1 MSSISFDNPW
11 LLFLLI
17 PLFALV
23 IVPFAITVRKDN
35 ANWHNIVS
43 CVLHIVMCTSIVF
56 AISGMTYSKTITETQ
71 VYVVADVSYSANSNL
86 DKVDEYI
93 SAVEDSLPE
102 NSRMGVIAFGRN
114 YQLLCELGEKKK
126 SVKTLFESER
136 NAIDQSG
143 TDIASAM
150 RYAGNLFDDTV
161 IKRIV
166 LITDG
171 VETVSTNNTLKIIT
185 ALKNDGVLIDAVY
198 LNDNIQSDV
207 KEVQIDGVE
216 GTRSTYLN
224 KKETLNVLVHSN
236 IEKSTP
242 GRISIFRNGEVVFG
256 NRAESFDKG
265 LNVFSYPLDTTKEGE
280 FEYTVRISTED
291 PANDTSS
298 DNNVYYFTQSVHSE
312 TKVLFIGN
320 SNMDLMAGR
329 SIYGAGENVTFVN
342 ASNNRSDIPLTVEAL
357 CAYDE
362 IAISNVDLSPSS
374 GWGAGLTFLDCLE
387 TAVSDFGK
395 TFTTYGNTYIQNT
408 FSQEEPDETLTKLGD
423 LLPVNIGNA
432 DTNERIVV
440 LLLDVSMS
448 VGFGGKLEAA
458 QESAIALL
466 NVFGKNDDVMLVGFS
481 GDRIIYLNPTKLKN
495 RETII
500 NSIRETTVRNG
511 TILSQAM
518 QIGYD
523 AMITGGYLNR
533 ELIIISD
540 GVIAD
545 KTEKD
550 NCEKLAVEMSGPGAN
565 VIISA
570 IGIQPDS
577 NFLQTLVMNENASGK
592 GYYQS
597 ISSEDEIDYVIRSIS
612 EDTSE
617 VRKEDETLTTGFEV
631 KINLKDDDVLNGVTN
646 LENVY
651 GFWVSNKKPSATVVS
666 SVIFNTD
673 KVGTA
678 EVPLYAYMK
687 QGKGRVISV
696 LTDIASQWTRGWG
709 SNTGGATML
718 GNIKLAN
725 LPDEYVATPII
736 IDTEVS
742 GVDATLTVKTAA
754 VYSDSRLE
762 VTVTAPDG
770 TQMTHRSSIA
780 TEVFKP
786 QFTASQIG
794 VYRVSVNYEYGANPS
809 FDRYSDESETNV
821 RYVYRYTD
829 STTFEV
835 SYLPEYDAFTSF
847 SIGNLYRFITSDT
860 ISEDGKVDLSI
871 DNLEHTTF
879 TYDFT
884 VPLMIFSVILIV
896 VDIVIRKLRWKD
908 IVTFFSRS
916 GKKDTK
922 PEKRV

>member
-23 IVPFAITVRKDN
+23 IVPFAITVRNDN
-35 ANWHNIVS
+35 ANWHNITS
-43 CVLHIVMCTSIVF
+43 CILHVIMCTSLVF
-56 AISGMTYSKTITETQ
+56 ALSGMTYRQVITETQ

-93 SAVEDSLPE
+93 SAVEESLPK
-102 NSRMGVIAFGRN
+102 NSRMGVIAFGKN
-114 YQLLCELGEKKK
+114 YRLLSDLGEKKR
-126 SVKTLFESER
+126 SVKTLFEGDG

-150 RYAGNLFDDTV
+150 RYAGNLFDEAV

-171 VETVSTNNTLKIIT
+171 AETVSANNTVKVIT
-185 ALKNDGVLIDAVY
+185 ALKNDGVFIDAVY
-198 LNDNIQSDV
+198 LNDNIRPDV
-207 KEVQIDGVE
+207 KEIQIDGVE

-224 KKETLNVLVHSN
+224 KAETLNVLVHSN
-236 IEKSTP
+236 NEKTTQ
-242 GRISIFRNGEVVFG
+242 GRISLLCNGEIVFE
-256 NRAESFDKG
+256 NKAESFDKG
-265 LNVFSYPLDTTKEGE
+265 LNVFTYSLDTAKEGE
-280 FEYTVRISTED
+280 FDYTVRIASVD
-291 PANDTSS
+291 PGNDTS
-298 DNNVYYFTQSVHSE
+298 DENNVYYFTQTVHSE

-320 SNMDLMAGR
+320 SGMDLLAGR
-329 SIYGAGENVTFVN
+329 NIYGAGENVTFID
-342 ASNNRSDIPLTVEAL
+342 ASRNRSDIPLTVEAL
-357 CAYDE
+357 CEYDE
-362 IAISNVDLSPSS
+362 IAISNVDLSPNS
-374 GWGAGLTFLDCLE
+374 GWGAGLAFLDCLE
-387 TAVSDFGK
+387 TVVSDFGK

-440 LLLDVSMS
+440 ILLDVSMS
-448 VGFGGKLEAA
+448 LGFGGKLEAA

-466 NVFGKNDDVMLVGFS
+466 NLFGKNDDVMLVGFS

-500 NSIRETTVRNG
+500 KAIRETTVRNG

-518 QIGYD
+518 QLAYD
-523 AMITGGYLNR
+523 SMITGGYLNR

-540 GVIAD
+540 GIVAD
-545 KTEKD
+545 STEASK
-550 NCEKLAVEMSGPGAN
+550 CEALAKEMSDAGGN

-570 IGIQPDS
+570 IGIQPS
-577 NFLQTLVMNENASGK
+577 NDFLNNLVNNEKASGK
-592 GYYQS
+592 GYYKS
-597 ISSEDEIDYVIRSIS
+597 ISNESEIDYVISS
-612 EDTSE
+612 VTEEASE
-617 VRKEDETLTTGFEV
+617 VRKEDDTWTTGFEV
-631 KINLKDDDVLNGVTN
+631 KINLKDEEVLNGVAS

-687 QGKGRVISV
+687 QGKGKVISV

-709 SNTGGATML
+709 YNTGGAAML
-718 GNIKLAN
+718 GNIMLAN
-725 LPDEYVATPII
+725 LPDEHVATPII
-736 IDTEVS
+736 IDTEVN
-742 GVDATLTVKTAA
+742 GVDATLTVKTAG
-754 VYSDSRLE
+754 VYSESRLE
-762 VTVTAPDG
+762 VTVIAPDG
-770 TQMTHRSSIA
+770 TQTTHRNSMA
-780 TEVFKP
+780 TEIFQP
-786 QFTASQIG
+786 HFTVDQIG
-794 VYRVSVNYEYGANPS
+794 VYRVSVNYEYGANPD

-821 RYVYRYTD
+821 RYAYHYRDTA
-829 STTFEV
+829 TFEI
-835 SYLPEYDAFTSF
+835 SYLPEYDAFTAY
-847 SIGNLYRFITSDT
+847 SIGNLYRFITGDT

-871 DNLEHTTF
+871 DKIEHTMF

-884 VPLMIFSVILIV
+884 VPLMIFSVILIIT
-896 VDIVIRKLRWKD
+896 DIVIRKLRWKD
-908 IVTFFSRS
+908 IVTFFTRS
-916 GKKDTK
+916 GKKDSK
-922 PEKRV
+922 QNKSI

>member
-1 MSSISFDNPW
+1 MNNISFDNPW
-11 LLFLLI
+11 LLLLLI

-23 IVPFAITVRKDN
+23 IVPFVLTVRKDN

-43 CVLHIVMCTSIVF
+43 CVLHIVMCTAIVF
-56 AISGMTYSKTITETQ
+56 ALSGMTYSKVITETQ

-86 DKVDEYI
+86 DKVDEYV
-93 SAVEDSLPE
+93 SAVEDSLPG
-102 NSRMGVIAFGRN
+102 NSNMGVIAFGRN
-114 YQLLCELGEKKK
+114 YKLLSELGEKRK
-126 SVKTLFESER
+126 SVKTLFNGNES
-136 NAIDQSG
+136 AIDQSG
-143 TDIASAM
+143 TDIAAAM
-150 RYAGNLFDDTV
+150 RYAGNLFDDNV

-171 VETVSTNNTLKIIT
+171 VETVSTDNTVKVIT

-198 LNDNIQSDV
+198 LNDNIRPDA

-216 GTRSTYLN
+216 GTRSTYVGKN
-224 KKETLNVLVHSN
+224 ENLNVIVHSN
-236 IEKSTP
+236 SEKSTP
-242 GRISIFRNGEVVFG
+242 GRISLLRNGEMVFE

-265 LNVFSYPLDTTKEGE
+265 LNVFSYPLDTSEEGE
-280 FEYTVRISTED
+280 FKYIVRINTVD
-291 PANDTSS
+291 PANDTSGE
-298 DNNVYYFTQSVHSE
+298 NNVYYFTQSVHSQI
-312 TKVLFIGN
+312 KVLFIGN
-320 SNMDLMAGR
+320 SDRDLMAGR
-329 SIYGAGENVTFVN
+329 NIYGAGDDVTFIN
-342 ASNNRSDIPLTVEAL
+342 ASVNSSAIPLTVEAL

-362 IAISNVDLSPSS
+362 IAVSNVDFSPSS

-387 TAVSDFGK
+387 TVVSDFGK

-408 FSQEEPDETLTKLGD
+408 FSQEQPDETLTKLGD
-423 LLPVNIGNA
+423 LMPVNIGNV

-440 LLLDVSMS
+440 ILLDVSMS

-458 QESAIALL
+458 QESAVALL

-481 GDRIIYLNPTKLKN
+481 GDRIVYLNPTKLRN

-500 NSIRETTVRNG
+500 KSIRETTVRNG

-518 QIGYD
+518 RIGYN

-540 GVIAD
+540 GVISDSAERNSCVSIAD
-545 KTEKD
+545 
-550 NCEKLAVEMSGPGAN
+550 EMSGPGGN

-570 IGIQPDS
+570 IGIQPD
-577 NFLQTLVMNENASGK
+577 NDFLANLVMNSNVSGK
-592 GYYQS
+592 GYYKAIENES
-597 ISSEDEIDYVIRSIS
+597 EIDYVIRSVS
-612 EDTSE
+612 EETSE

-631 KINLKDDDVLNGVTN
+631 KINLKDDDVLNGVTD
-646 LENVY
+646 LERVY

-678 EVPLYAYMK
+678 EVPLYAYMR
-687 QGKGRVISV
+687 QGKGKVVSV

-709 SNTGGATML
+709 SNTGGAKML

-736 IDTEVS
+736 INTEIN
-742 GVDATLTVKTAA
+742 GVDATLSVKTAS

-762 VTVTAPDG
+762 VTVIAPDG
-770 TQMTHRSSIA
+770 TQTTHRSSMA
-780 TEVFKP
+780 TEIFQP
-786 QFTASQIG
+786 QFAAEQIG
-794 VYRVSVNYEYGANPS
+794 VYRVSVNYEYGANPD
-809 FDRYSDESETNV
+809 FDKYSDESETNV
-821 RYVYRYTD
+821 RYVYHYKD
-829 STTFEV
+829 SSTFEI
-835 SYLPEYDAFTSF
+835 SYLSEYNAFNSF

-860 ISEDGKVDLSI
+860 ISEDGKVDFDF
-871 DNLEHTTF
+871 DNVEHTTF

-884 VPLMIFSVILIV
+884 IPLMIFSVALIV
-896 VDIVIRKLRWKD
+896 VDIIIRKLRWKD
-908 IVTFFSRS
+908 IVTFFSRK
-916 GKKDTK
+916 GKKDLK
-922 PEKRV
+922 PEKPV